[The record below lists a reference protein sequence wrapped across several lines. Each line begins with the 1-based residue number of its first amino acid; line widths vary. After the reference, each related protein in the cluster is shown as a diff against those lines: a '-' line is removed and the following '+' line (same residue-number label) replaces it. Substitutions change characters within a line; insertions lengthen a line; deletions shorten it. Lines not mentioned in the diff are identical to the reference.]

1 MAVWTAAL
9 FPFLVAFVVLLLPGA
24 VIAFAGGMRCMS
36 AVGLAPLLSVSVLS
50 VSAVVAPYLGLAWG
64 VLPALLG
71 VALAAGATL
80 GVRAALARRFGWRMT
95 IGSRGFSITPSAAAG
110 LLFGS
115 GVILYRLLQIFG
127 DPQYVSQTAD
137 NVFHLNAV
145 RHILVTGDA
154 SSLTVGAA
162 GGGAASFYPAAWHG
176 IVALVTEISGF
187 PIAAAVACLNLVIG
201 AVAWPLSMW
210 FFCRVVLGGSALM
223 NVGFGVLIS
232 AFSAFPY
239 LLVDWGVL
247 YPNYLG
253 MAILPSVAGV
263 VVLMFGSRTML
274 APHRVMLPWFALVG
288 LAGISLSH
296 PNTILCLIALLLP
309 LGLGSACGRG
319 AIRVFKA
326 KEPRQRLLYTV
337 AAVVLLAAT
346 LGLWLLLRPF
356 PITMFN
362 TTWPPYQS
370 TAQALGEA
378 IGTTHSMRAAA
389 WVTGLLVVLGLHRV
403 LSRAGQRWLAASFAL
418 WTLLFVAATAWQPS
432 VARAALT
439 GGWFDDYKRIAAGM
453 VVAALPL
460 ALAGFLVV
468 TRRLAD
474 LLQSAGRGSRFEG
487 LFDTKTRLIALAA
500 AAVVG
505 LPIFLVSQSGPVRDA
520 AIAAK
525 SNYNLRPGS
534 PIMSEDEFK
543 LYSEIPEFVPD
554 DAVIAGN
561 PWDGSAWAY
570 FVSGRQVLFP
580 HVLATMNPDKEL
592 IASSLNRISD
602 NPAVCAA
609 AQRLNVE
616 YAINSDE
623 LIYLP
628 GNPNNTAYPGLAHLN
643 QAPGFELVA
652 QVGTNRL
659 YRLLPCAS

>member
-1 MAVWTAAL
+1 MAVWTAVL
-9 FPFLVAFVVLLLPGA
+9 FPFLVAFVVVLLPGV
-24 VIAFAGGMRCMS
+24 VIAFAGGMKSMS

-50 VSAVVAPYLGLAWG
+50 VSAIVAPYLGLAWG

-71 VALAAGATL
+71 TALTAGATL
-80 GVRAALARRFGWRMT
+80 GVRAALARKFGWRMT
-95 IGSRGFSITPSAAAG
+95 LVSRGFSFTPAAAAG

-115 GVILYRLLQIFG
+115 GIILYRLLQIFG

-145 RHILVTGDA
+145 RHILETGEA

-176 IVALVTEISGF
+176 IVALVAESSGY
-187 PIAAAVACLNLVIG
+187 PIAAAVACLNLVVG

-210 FFCRVVLGGSALM
+210 FYCRVVLGGSAVM
-223 NVGFGVLIS
+223 NLGFGVLVS

-247 YPNYLG
+247 YPNFLG

-263 VVLMFGSRTML
+263 VVLMFGRKTMRV
-274 APHRVMLPWFALVG
+274 PHRVMLPWFALVG

-296 PNTILCLIALLLP
+296 PNTIICLIALLLP
-309 LGLGSACGRG
+309 LGLGFAAGPKAVG
-319 AIRVFKA
+319 VFKS
-326 KEPRQRLLYTV
+326 KEPRQRLLYAV
-337 AAVVLLAAT
+337 AAVVLLAAI
-346 LGLWLLLRPF
+346 LGLWLVLRPF

-378 IGTTHSMRAAA
+378 LGTTHSARAAA
-389 WVTGLLVVLGLHRV
+389 WSTGLLVILGLHRV
-403 LSRAGQRWLAASFAL
+403 LHSRGQRWLAASFAL
-418 WTLLFVAATAWQPS
+418 WTLLFVAVTAWQPS

-460 ALAGFLVV
+460 ALVGFMVL
-468 TRRLAD
+468 TRRLAH
-474 LLQSAGRGSRFEG
+474 LLLWAGRSGRSGR
-487 LFDTKTRLIALAA
+487 LPATKGRLTVLAA
-500 AAVVG
+500 AAALG
-505 LPIFLVSQSGPVRDA
+505 LPIFLVTQSGPVGDA

-534 PIMSEDEFK
+534 PIMSEDEFE
-543 LYSEIPEFVPD
+543 LYSEIPEFVHD

-570 FVSGRQVLFP
+570 FVSGRQVLYP
-580 HVLATMNPDKEL
+580 HLLATMNPDKDL
-592 IASSLNRISD
+592 IARSLNRISED
-602 NPAVCAA
+602 PAVCAA

-616 YAINSDE
+616 FAINSDE

-628 GNPNNTAYPGLAHLN
+628 GNPNNAAYPGLAHLD

-652 QVGTNRL
+652 EVGTNRL
-659 YRLLPCAS
+659 YRLQPCSP